1 MLAAKQPPAASGAA
15 LVPAVAIAAH
25 VILLWWG
32 PTSAAL
38 MRPWL
43 PWPLEALLVW
53 LPWVSTCL
61 WTAAPRPAPTGAAS
75 AHQRVGD
82 GLIAAAAIACA
93 ADYVLRFRLPA
104 GLEGW
109 SAGRHLSELAG
120 ELSTTSSGVP
130 WRAFAYLLGWAATA
144 WVLGRV
150 LAALAGERGAG
161 PHAESAGR
169 GVALLIFLFGSSAL
183 LRYATGSP
191 WPLLGSS

>member
-15 LVPAVAIAAH
+15 LVPAVAIAVH

-38 MRPWL
+38 VRPWL

-61 WTAAPRPAPTGAAS
+61 WAATSRAPRAAGA
-75 AHQRVGD
+75 HRRLGD

-93 ADYVLRFRLPA
+93 ADYVFRFRLPA

-120 ELSTTSSGVP
+120 QLSTTASGVP
-130 WRAFAYLLGWAATA
+130 WLAFAYVLGWAATA
-144 WVLGRV
+144 WVLARL

-161 PHAESAGR
+161 PRAERAAR
-169 GVALLIFLFGSSAL
+169 GVALSIFLFGSSAL
-183 LRYATGSP
+183 LRYATGGP